1 MNPVLVRPSR
11 ARVMARRLFTVAAV
25 TSLYTAAAFGV
36 LLHLGLH
43 AALACAM
50 AAGIGVGTS
59 GLATWLLYRADEREK
74 QRRFT
79 RLQSE
84 RAREPAKA
92 PAPPARIP
100 APEKTQPAVPPP
112 VAAGFAVVESRERRE
127 SREIQAALLPRTL
140 PAIAGY
146 HLEAAYEPCGN
157 LGGDFYDLIPGGDGT
172 LLLTLGDVSGKGPAG
187 AIVMAMVQTLFRE
200 NADRADGPADL
211 LRRVNRGFAG
221 ALGKGV
227 FVTALA
233 CRLDPVRHRLTV
245 AGAGHHP
252 VLLLNPAER
261 RVTQV
266 RAPGLALGL
275 VDGDSFRESLV
286 ETTIDLAEGDFVLLY
301 TDGATECVEELT
313 KGVGESRLLA
323 AAAAAVLGGSVG
335 ALDRLRADLWQGGG
349 RRDDTT
355 LLLLGRAAKPA
366 KQRAAESRSSLQI
379 TG

>member
-1 MNPVLVRPSR
+1 
-11 ARVMARRLFTVAAV
+11 MAP
-25 TSLYTAAAFGV
+25 TAP
-36 LLHLGLH
+36 
-43 AALACAM
+43 M
-50 AAGIGVGTS
+50 A
-59 GLATWLLYRADEREK
+59 
-74 QRRFT
+74 
-79 RLQSE
+79 
-84 RAREPAKA
+84 PM
-92 PAPPARIP
+92 
-100 APEKTQPAVPPP
+100 APE
-112 VAAGFAVVESRERRE
+112 GFAVVESRERRE
-127 SREIQAALLPRTL
+127 SREIQAALLPRVL

-146 HLEAAYEPCGN
+146 HIEAAYEPCGN
-157 LGGDFYDLIPGGDGT
+157 LGGDFYDVLPGGDGT
-172 LLLTLGDVSGKGPAG
+172 LLVTLGDVSGKGPAG

-233 CRLDPVRHRLTV
+233 CRLDPLRHRVTL

-252 VLLLNPAER
+252 LLLLNPAER
-261 RVTQV
+261 RATQV

-275 VDGDSFRESLV
+275 VDGDAFRQSLV

-301 TDGATECVEELT
+301 TDGATECVEEIT

-323 AAAAAVLGGSVG
+323 AAAAAVLGGAQG
-335 ALDRLRADLWQGGG
+335 ALDRLRSDLWQGGG

-355 LLLLGRAAKPA
+355 LVLLGRFGQPA